1 MFTREF
7 FESARARLAPGGII
21 CQWVNAYNINQ
32 ADLRSVIATFRS
44 VFPEGTVWLVGGDDV
59 LLLATLEPLADALS
73 RMDARMS
80 NTTVS
85 ADLSSL
91 GVVDAFALK
100 SLQQAGPAQ
109 LAAFAE
115 GARVFTDDH
124 LTLEF
129 TAPRE
134 LHSPNAGKNGAALRG
149 LNSSPSTATAAQL
162 RNRAAMLAKAD
173 HYEQAFDDY
182 AAAVARDPLDVAAL
196 DGLVTTAVILK
207 KAETAL
213 SLVRS
218 ITLPQNT
225 VERQVA
231 ISRLLAAS
239 GDRDAAL
246 SAARDAVA
254 LAPQSPRGYEQLASL
269 FADAS
274 DTVPLDAVV
283 ADLRKVAPSHAA
295 TEFFSAVAAFLHGN
309 AAEAVSHA
317 NKAIDLDPNYTATY
331 DLIGAALT
339 KLAQVP
345 LARQA
350 FEKSLSFNA
359 HDSTAYENLGIL
371 ALNAGYRDVAVNYF
385 AEALWLDP
393 GSQVARQGLAQARR

>member
-1 MFTREF
+1 M
-7 FESARARLAPGGII
+7 
-21 CQWVNAYNINQ
+21 
-32 ADLRSVIATFRS
+32 
-44 VFPEGTVWLVGGDDV
+44 
-59 LLLATLEPLADALS
+59 
-73 RMDARMS
+73 
-80 NTTVS
+80 
-85 ADLSSL
+85 
-91 GVVDAFALK
+91 
-100 SLQQAGPAQ
+100 
-109 LAAFAE
+109 
-115 GARVFTDDH
+115 
-124 LTLEF
+124 
-129 TAPRE
+129 
-134 LHSPNAGKNGAALRG
+134 
-149 LNSSPSTATAAQL
+149 
-162 RNRAAMLAKAD
+162 
-173 HYEQAFDDY
+173 
-182 AAAVARDPLDVAAL
+182 
-196 DGLVTTAVILK
+196 
-207 KAETAL
+207 
-213 SLVRS
+213 
-218 ITLPQNT
+218 
-225 VERQVA
+225 
-231 ISRLLAAS
+231 
-239 GDRDAAL
+239 
-246 SAARDAVA
+246 A

-350 FEKSLSFNA
+350 FDKSLSFNA